1 MIKRNQ
7 LNLFLQYILAFLII
21 LETRSVYSRC
31 VVDHIDE
38 IIIGGIILTI
48 ILIILVNMNYK
59 LKTKSLF
66 FLLFYYI
73 YMFIFLIINV
83 DGYKVNFVTIF
94 MILFPLVFLML
105 NLYDSKEIKNLF
117 KAYVNIMVIISAI
130 SLFFYIFGSLTG
142 MVSTNVIQ
150 EINWGGD
157 YGGNKII
164 NGYFGLHFN
173 TQTTVIFGNTILRN
187 TSIFVEGPMFAL
199 HLLFAMALSLFMN
212 KKLINK
218 YSIIF
223 GFSILSSLSIT
234 AILFYMFLLF
244 YKYTFYNKSKTKI
257 ILLPILFFI
266 FLIIGTTFFNDKQ
279 STNSYNIRNDD
290 YTASFRVFNDYP
302 IFGSGFANNNIVIKY
317 MSKFRLYNTGL
328 SNSFVVLLVQGGLY
342 LVIFY
347 LLPVILNSLNLIK
360 SKNKNLF
367 LIEIMLLQLYL
378 FFMNAYQYTSLM
390 IIFLAFDYYILLFYN
405 KNNDLKNFQL
415 KEETY
420 EKI

>member
-7 LNLFLQYILAFLII
+7 LNLILQYILVFLII
-21 LETRSVYSRC
+21 IETRSIYSRC
-31 VVDHIDE
+31 VVGHMDE

-48 ILIILVNMNYK
+48 ILIILVNINYK
-59 LKTKSLF
+59 FKTKSLF
-66 FLLFYYI
+66 FLLFYYL
-73 YMFIFLIINV
+73 YMFMFLIINV
-83 DGYKVNFVTIF
+83 SEHKVNFVITF
-94 MILFPLVFLML
+94 MILFPLVFLMF
-105 NLYDSKEIKNLF
+105 NLYDIKEIKKFF
-117 KAYVNIMVIISAI
+117 KAYVNIMLIISII

-142 MVSTNVIQ
+142 IVPTNVTQ
-150 EINWGGD
+150 EINWGGV
-157 YGGNKII
+157 KII
-164 NGYFGLHFN
+164 SGYFGLHFN
-173 TQTTVIFGNTILRN
+173 AQTTVIFGSTILRN

-266 FLIIGTTFFNDKQ
+266 FLIIGTTCFNDKQ

-328 SNSFVVLLVQGGLY
+328 SNSFVVLLVKGGLY

-405 KNNDLKNFQL
+405 KNNDLENLQL

>member
-31 VVDHIDE
+31 VVGHIDE

-66 FLLFYYI
+66 FLLFYYL

-83 DGYKVNFVTIF
+83 DGYNVNFVITF
-94 MILFPLVFLML
+94 MILFPLVFLMF
-105 NLYDSKEIKNLF
+105 NLYDSKEIKKIF
-117 KAYVNIMVIISAI
+117 KAYVNIMLIISII
-130 SLFFYIFGSLTG
+130 SLFFYIFGSLNG
-142 MVSTNVIQ
+142 IVPTNVTQ
-150 EINWGGD
+150 EINWGGV
-157 YGGNKII
+157 KII
-164 NGYFGLHFN
+164 SGYFGLHFN
-173 TQTTVIFGNTILRN
+173 AQTTVIFGSTILRN

-342 LVIFY
+342 LLIFY

-367 LIEIMLLQLYL
+367 LIEIMLLQFYL

-405 KNNDLKNFQL
+405 KNNDLKNLQL

>member
-7 LNLFLQYILAFLII
+7 LNLILQYILVFLII
-21 LETRSVYSRC
+21 IETRSIYSRC
-31 VVDHIDE
+31 VVGHMDE

-48 ILIILVNMNYK
+48 ILIILVNINYK
-59 LKTKSLF
+59 FKTKSLF
-66 FLLFYYI
+66 FLLFYYL
-73 YMFIFLIINV
+73 YMFMFLIINV
-83 DGYKVNFVTIF
+83 NEHKVNFVITF
-94 MILFPLVFLML
+94 MILFPLVFLMF
-105 NLYDSKEIKNLF
+105 NLYDIKEIKKFF
-117 KAYVNIMVIISAI
+117 KAYVNIMLIISII

-142 MVSTNVIQ
+142 IVPTNVTQ
-150 EINWGGD
+150 EINWGGV
-157 YGGNKII
+157 KII
-164 NGYFGLHFN
+164 SGYFGLHFN
-173 TQTTVIFGNTILRN
+173 AQTTVIFGSTILRN

-244 YKYTFYNKSKTKI
+244 YKYTFYNTSKTKI

-266 FLIIGTTFFNDKQ
+266 FLIIGTTCFNDKQ

-405 KNNDLKNFQL
+405 KNNDLENLQL

>member
-7 LNLFLQYILAFLII
+7 LNLFLQYILVFLII
-21 LETRSVYSRC
+21 LETRSIYSRC
-31 VVDHIDE
+31 VVGNMDE

-48 ILIILVNMNYK
+48 ILIILVNINYK
-59 LKTKSLF
+59 FKTKSLL
-66 FLLFYYI
+66 FLLFYYL
-73 YMFIFLIINV
+73 YMFMFLIINV
-83 DGYKVNFVTIF
+83 NEHKVNFVITF
-94 MILFPLVFLML
+94 MILFPLVFLMF
-105 NLYDSKEIKNLF
+105 NLYDSKEIKKIF
-117 KAYVNIMVIISAI
+117 KAYVNIMLIISII

-142 MVSTNVIQ
+142 IVSTNVTQ
-150 EINWGGD
+150 EINWGGV
-157 YGGNKII
+157 KII
-164 NGYFGLHFN
+164 SGYFGLHFN
-173 TQTTVIFGNTILRN
+173 AQTTVIFGSTILRN

-244 YKYTFYNKSKTKI
+244 YKYIFYNKSKTKI
-257 ILLPILFFI
+257 ILFPILFFI

-342 LVIFY
+342 LLIFY

-367 LIEIMLLQLYL
+367 LIEIMLLQFYL

-405 KNNDLKNFQL
+405 KNNDLKNLQL

-420 EKI
+420 ERI

>member
-31 VVDHIDE
+31 IVGHIDE

-66 FLLFYYI
+66 FLLFYYL

-83 DGYKVNFVTIF
+83 DGYNVNFVITF
-94 MILFPLVFLML
+94 MILFPLVFLMF
-105 NLYDSKEIKNLF
+105 NLYDSKEIKKIF
-117 KAYVNIMVIISAI
+117 KAYVNIMLIISII
-130 SLFFYIFGSLTG
+130 SLFFYIFGSLNG
-142 MVSTNVIQ
+142 IVPTNVTQ
-150 EINWGGD
+150 EINWGGV
-157 YGGNKII
+157 KII
-164 NGYFGLHFN
+164 SGYFGLHFN
-173 TQTTVIFGNTILRN
+173 AQTTVIFGSTILRN

-342 LVIFY
+342 LLIFY

-367 LIEIMLLQLYL
+367 LIEIMLLQFYL

-405 KNNDLKNFQL
+405 KNNDLKNLQF

>member
-7 LNLFLQYILAFLII
+7 LNLFLQYILVFLII
-21 LETRSVYSRC
+21 LETRSIYSRC
-31 VVDHIDE
+31 VVGHMDE

-48 ILIILVNMNYK
+48 ILIILVNINYK
-59 LKTKSLF
+59 FKTKSLF
-66 FLLFYYI
+66 FLLFYYLYI
-73 YMFIFLIINV
+73 FMFLIINV
-83 DGYKVNFVTIF
+83 NEHKVNFVITF
-94 MILFPLVFLML
+94 MILFPLVFLMF
-105 NLYDSKEIKNLF
+105 NLYDSKEIKKIF
-117 KAYVNIMVIISAI
+117 KAYVNIMLIISII
-130 SLFFYIFGSLTG
+130 SLIFYIFGSLTG
-142 MVSTNVIQ
+142 IVPTNVTQ
-150 EINWGGD
+150 EINWGGV
-157 YGGNKII
+157 KII
-164 NGYFGLHFN
+164 SGYFGLHFN
-173 TQTTVIFGNTILRN
+173 AQTTVIFGSTILRN

-342 LVIFY
+342 LLIFY

-367 LIEIMLLQLYL
+367 LIEIMLLQFYL

-405 KNNDLKNFQL
+405 KNNDLKNLQL

>member
-31 VVDHIDE
+31 IVGHIDE
-38 IIIGGIILTI
+38 IVIGGIILTI

-66 FLLFYYI
+66 FLLFYYL

-83 DGYKVNFVTIF
+83 DGYNVNFVITF
-94 MILFPLVFLML
+94 MILFPLVFLMF
-105 NLYDSKEIKNLF
+105 NLYDSKEIKKIF
-117 KAYVNIMVIISAI
+117 KAYVNIMLIISII
-130 SLFFYIFGSLTG
+130 SLFFYIFGSLNG
-142 MVSTNVIQ
+142 IVPTNVTQ
-150 EINWGGD
+150 EINWGGV
-157 YGGNKII
+157 KII
-164 NGYFGLHFN
+164 SGYFGLHFN
-173 TQTTVIFGNTILRN
+173 AQTTVIFGSTILRN

-342 LVIFY
+342 LLIFY

-367 LIEIMLLQLYL
+367 LIEIMLLQFYL

-405 KNNDLKNFQL
+405 KNNDLKNLQL

>member
-7 LNLFLQYILAFLII
+7 LNLFLQYILVFLII
-21 LETRSVYSRC
+21 IETRSIYSRC
-31 VVDHIDE
+31 VVGHMDE

-48 ILIILVNMNYK
+48 ILIILVNINYK
-59 LKTKSLF
+59 FKTKSLF
-66 FLLFYYI
+66 FLLFYYL
-73 YMFIFLIINV
+73 YMFMFLIINV
-83 DGYKVNFVTIF
+83 NENKANFVITF
-94 MILFPLVFLML
+94 MILFPLVFLMF
-105 NLYDSKEIKNLF
+105 NLYDSKEIKKFF
-117 KAYVNIMVIISAI
+117 KAYVNIMLIISII

-142 MVSTNVIQ
+142 IVPTNVTQ
-150 EINWGGD
+150 EINWGGV
-157 YGGNKII
+157 KII
-164 NGYFGLHFN
+164 SGYFGLHFN
-173 TQTTVIFGNTILRN
+173 AQTTVIFGSTILRN

-223 GFSILSSLSIT
+223 GISILSSLSIT

-290 YTASFRVFNDYP
+290 YTASFRVFNNYP

-405 KNNDLKNFQL
+405 KNNDLKNLQL

>member
-7 LNLFLQYILAFLII
+7 LNLILQYILVFLII
-21 LETRSVYSRC
+21 IETRSIYSRC
-31 VVDHIDE
+31 VVGHMDE

-48 ILIILVNMNYK
+48 ILIILVNINYK
-59 LKTKSLF
+59 FKTKSLF
-66 FLLFYYI
+66 FLLFYYL
-73 YMFIFLIINV
+73 YMFMFLIINV
-83 DGYKVNFVTIF
+83 SEHKVNFVITF
-94 MILFPLVFLML
+94 MILFPLVFLMF
-105 NLYDSKEIKNLF
+105 NLYDIKEIKKFF
-117 KAYVNIMVIISAI
+117 KAYVNIMLIISII

-142 MVSTNVIQ
+142 IVPTNVTQ
-150 EINWGGD
+150 EINWGGV
-157 YGGNKII
+157 KII
-164 NGYFGLHFN
+164 SGYFGLHFN
-173 TQTTVIFGNTILRN
+173 AQTTVIFGSTILRN

-266 FLIIGTTFFNDKQ
+266 FLIIGTTCFNDKQ

-405 KNNDLKNFQL
+405 KNNDLENLQL

>member
-7 LNLFLQYILAFLII
+7 LNLILQYILVFLII
-21 LETRSVYSRC
+21 IETRSIYSRC
-31 VVDHIDE
+31 VVGHMDE

-48 ILIILVNMNYK
+48 ILIILVNINYK
-59 LKTKSLF
+59 FKTKSLF
-66 FLLFYYI
+66 FLLFYYL
-73 YMFIFLIINV
+73 YMFMFLIINV
-83 DGYKVNFVTIF
+83 NEHKVNFVITF
-94 MILFPLVFLML
+94 MILFPLVFLMF
-105 NLYDSKEIKNLF
+105 NLYDIKEIKKFF
-117 KAYVNIMVIISAI
+117 KAYVNIMLIISII

-142 MVSTNVIQ
+142 IVPTNVTQ
-150 EINWGGD
+150 EINWGGV
-157 YGGNKII
+157 KII
-164 NGYFGLHFN
+164 SGYFGLHFN
-173 TQTTVIFGNTILRN
+173 AQTTVIFGSTILRN

-266 FLIIGTTFFNDKQ
+266 FLIIGTTCFNDKQ

-405 KNNDLKNFQL
+405 KNNDLENLQL

>member
-7 LNLFLQYILAFLII
+7 LNLILQYILVFLII
-21 LETRSVYSRC
+21 IETRSIYSRC
-31 VVDHIDE
+31 VVGHMDE

-48 ILIILVNMNYK
+48 ILIILVNINYK
-59 LKTKSLF
+59 FKTKSLF
-66 FLLFYYI
+66 FLLFYYL
-73 YMFIFLIINV
+73 YMFMFLIINV
-83 DGYKVNFVTIF
+83 NEHKVNFVITF
-94 MILFPLVFLML
+94 MILFPLVFLMF
-105 NLYDSKEIKNLF
+105 NLYDIKEIKKFF
-117 KAYVNIMVIISAI
+117 KAYVNIMLIISII

-142 MVSTNVIQ
+142 IVPTNVTQ
-150 EINWGGD
+150 EINWGGV
-157 YGGNKII
+157 KII
-164 NGYFGLHFN
+164 SGYFGLHFN
-173 TQTTVIFGNTILRN
+173 AQTTVIFGSTILRN

-266 FLIIGTTFFNDKQ
+266 FLIIGTTCFNDKQ

-347 LLPVILNSLNLIK
+347 LLPAILNSLNLIK

-405 KNNDLKNFQL
+405 KNNDLENLQL

>member
-31 VVDHIDE
+31 IVGHIDE

-66 FLLFYYI
+66 FLLFYYL

-83 DGYKVNFVTIF
+83 DGYNVNFVITF
-94 MILFPLVFLML
+94 MILFPLVFLMF
-105 NLYDSKEIKNLF
+105 NLYDSKEIKKIF
-117 KAYVNIMVIISAI
+117 KAYVNIMLIISII
-130 SLFFYIFGSLTG
+130 SLFFYIFGSLNG
-142 MVSTNVIQ
+142 IVPTNVTQ
-150 EINWGGD
+150 EINWGGV
-157 YGGNKII
+157 KII
-164 NGYFGLHFN
+164 SGYFGLHFN
-173 TQTTVIFGNTILRN
+173 AQTTVIFGSTILRN

-342 LVIFY
+342 LLIFY

-367 LIEIMLLQLYL
+367 LIEIMLLQFYL

-405 KNNDLKNFQL
+405 KNNDLKNLQL

>member
-1 MIKRNQ
+1 MSKFI
-7 LNLFLQYILAFLII
+7 
-21 LETRSVYSRC
+21 
-31 VVDHIDE
+31 E
-38 IIIGGIILTI
+38 ITNDNDYE
-48 ILIILVNMNYK
+48 ILIN
-59 LKTKSLF
+59 
-66 FLLFYYI
+66 
-73 YMFIFLIINV
+73 
-83 DGYKVNFVTIF
+83 
-94 MILFPLVFLML
+94 L
-105 NLYDSKEIKNLF
+105 NDIKEIKKFF
-117 KAYVNIMVIISAI
+117 KAYVNIMLIISII

-142 MVSTNVIQ
+142 IVPTNVTQ
-150 EINWGGD
+150 EINWGGV
-157 YGGNKII
+157 KII
-164 NGYFGLHFN
+164 SGYFGLHFN
-173 TQTTVIFGNTILRN
+173 AQTTVIFGSTILRN

-266 FLIIGTTFFNDKQ
+266 FLIIGTTCFNDKQ

-405 KNNDLKNFQL
+405 KNNDLENLQL

>member
-7 LNLFLQYILAFLII
+7 LNLILQYILVFLII
-21 LETRSVYSRC
+21 IETRSIYSRC
-31 VVDHIDE
+31 VVGHMDE

-48 ILIILVNMNYK
+48 ILIILVNINYK
-59 LKTKSLF
+59 FKTKSLF
-66 FLLFYYI
+66 FLLFYYL
-73 YMFIFLIINV
+73 YMFMFLIINV
-83 DGYKVNFVTIF
+83 NEHKVNFVITF
-94 MILFPLVFLML
+94 MILFPLVFLMF
-105 NLYDSKEIKNLF
+105 NLYDIKEIKKFF
-117 KAYVNIMVIISAI
+117 KAYVNIMLIISII

-142 MVSTNVIQ
+142 IVPTNVTQ
-150 EINWGGD
+150 EINWGGV
-157 YGGNKII
+157 KII
-164 NGYFGLHFN
+164 SGYFGLHFN
-173 TQTTVIFGNTILRN
+173 AQTTVIFGSTILRN

-199 HLLFAMALSLFMN
+199 HLLFARALSLFMN

-266 FLIIGTTFFNDKQ
+266 FLIIGTTCFNDKQ

-405 KNNDLKNFQL
+405 KNNDLENLQL

>member
-31 VVDHIDE
+31 IVGHIDE

-48 ILIILVNMNYK
+48 ILIILVNINYK
-59 LKTKSLF
+59 FKTKSLF
-66 FLLFYYI
+66 FLLFYYL
-73 YMFIFLIINV
+73 YMFMFLIINV
-83 DGYKVNFVTIF
+83 NEHKVNFVITF
-94 MILFPLVFLML
+94 MILFPLVFLMF
-105 NLYDSKEIKNLF
+105 NLYDIKEIKKFF
-117 KAYVNIMVIISAI
+117 KAYVNIMLIISII

-142 MVSTNVIQ
+142 IVPTNVTQ
-150 EINWGGD
+150 EINWGGV
-157 YGGNKII
+157 KII
-164 NGYFGLHFN
+164 SGYFGLHFN
-173 TQTTVIFGNTILRN
+173 AQTTVIFGSTILRN

-266 FLIIGTTFFNDKQ
+266 FLIIGTTCFNDKQ

-405 KNNDLKNFQL
+405 KNNDLENLQL